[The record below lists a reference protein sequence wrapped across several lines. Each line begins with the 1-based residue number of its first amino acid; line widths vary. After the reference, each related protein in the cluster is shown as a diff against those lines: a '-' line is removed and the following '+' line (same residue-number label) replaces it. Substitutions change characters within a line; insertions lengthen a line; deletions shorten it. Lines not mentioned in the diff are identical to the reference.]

1 MVGLE
6 QHSHRSDGT
15 RLPRLA
21 FVLNGRASGVD
32 DPERLALDLA
42 SRAQELG
49 AAARARVTF
58 SESELWEELRE
69 AAENGERVV
78 LVGGDGSL
86 HAAANAPLR
95 DLPELALIPAGR
107 ANNIARALGIPIERA
122 SALELAVQARP
133 RSLDALSV
141 RTPDTSLYAI
151 EGVSAGFHAD
161 ARSRYDAENS
171 SDTRQ
176 GLGALIAALRE
187 FTPYRLSAQLDHEQ
201 VDSADAAQLFLSNLP
216 YFGFGFHVAPGA
228 DPSDGLLDAVVF
240 RTRRRTGLLR
250 LLAAA
255 YRGRHVGRRGVR
267 RVAARR
273 AEITAP
279 LPIVAD
285 AVPLGTTTATVT
297 VEPARLQVAAP
308 AAGGES

>member
-32 DPERLALDLA
+32 DPDRLALDLA

-58 SESELWEELRE
+58 SEPELWEELSS

-86 HAAANAPLR
+86 HAAANAPLG

-107 ANNIARALGIPIERA
+107 ANNIARALGIPTERS
-122 SALELAVQARP
+122 SALGVAVEAGA

-161 ARSRYDAENS
+161 ARSRYDADNS
-171 SDTRQ
+171 ADTRQ
-176 GLGALIAALRE
+176 GLSALIAALRQ
-187 FTPYRLSAQLDHEQ
+187 FKPYRLSAHLDREQ
-201 VDSADAAQLFLSNLP
+201 VDADVAQLFLSNLP

-228 DPSDGLLDAVVF
+228 DPADGLLDAVVF
-240 RTRRRTGLLR
+240 RARRRTGLLR
-250 LLAAA
+250 LLVAA
-255 YRGRHVGRRGVR
+255 YRGRHLGRPGVR
-267 RVAARR
+267 RVPARR
-273 AEITAP
+273 AEIAAP

-297 VEPARLQVAAP
+297 VERARLRVAAP
-308 AAGGES
+308 AAGGVS

>member
-32 DPERLALDLA
+32 DPDRLALDLA

-58 SESELWEELRE
+58 SEPELWEELSS

-86 HAAANAPLR
+86 HAAANAPLG

-107 ANNIARALGIPIERA
+107 ANNVARALGIPTERS
-122 SALELAVQARP
+122 SALGVAVEAGP

-161 ARSRYDAENS
+161 ARSRYDADNS
-171 SDTRQ
+171 ADTRQ
-176 GLGALIAALRE
+176 GLSALIAALHE
-187 FTPYRLSAQLDHEQ
+187 FKPYRLSAHLDREQ
-201 VDSADAAQLFLSNLP
+201 VDADVAQLFLSNLP

-228 DPSDGLLDAVVF
+228 DPADGLLDAVVF
-240 RTRRRTGLLR
+240 RARRRTGLLR
-250 LLAAA
+250 LLVAA
-255 YRGRHVGRRGVR
+255 YRGRHLGRPGVR
-267 RVAARR
+267 RVPARR
-273 AEITAP
+273 AEIAAP

-297 VEPARLQVAAP
+297 VERARLRVAAP
-308 AAGGES
+308 AAGGVS